1 MNYFSHPNYWRKSTW
16 IGSINYSTVGDNMGI
31 SQDRME
37 KSLTY
42 LADTDK
48 QYGILKGMLE
58 GLEHNLK
65 IIEAQGIINHQGM
78 GGVDLIK
85 SLARTSDDYKHLVAK
100 VEEMSIE
107 FHTIAAKR
115 NTEATVVEV
124 WRSIES
130 SRRAGNVK

>member
-1 MNYFSHPNYWRKSTW
+1 
-16 IGSINYSTVGDNMGI
+16 MGI
-31 SQDRME
+31 PQDRME

-100 VEEMSIE
+100 IEEMSIE
-107 FHTIAAKR
+107 YHTIAAKR
-115 NTEATVVEV
+115 NTEATVIACWQSLNANKRVGLK
-124 WRSIES
+124 S
-130 SRRAGNVK
+130 